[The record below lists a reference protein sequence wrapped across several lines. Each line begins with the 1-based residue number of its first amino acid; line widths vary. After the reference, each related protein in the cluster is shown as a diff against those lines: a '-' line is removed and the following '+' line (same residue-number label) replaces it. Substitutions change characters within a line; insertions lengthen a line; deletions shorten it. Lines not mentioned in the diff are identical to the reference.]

1 LAGAEVFKENVGEDP
16 HLLGVNHQVAGRHKV
31 LHRPVLVDLDQ
42 WFSFLFRSNRAAVTR
57 DVALLGVPHRLN
69 GKGEILGRER
79 SRPEDLKG
87 IAALFASDVCAL
99 ITGQTLAAD
108 W

>member
-1 LAGAEVFKENVGEDP
+1 
-16 HLLGVNHQVAGRHKV
+16 
-31 LHRPVLVDLDQ
+31 
-42 WFSFLFRSNRAAVTR
+42 
-57 DVALLGVPHRLN
+57 LLGVPHRLS

-79 SRPEDLKG
+79 WRPEDLKG

-99 ITGQTLAAD
+99 ITGQTLAGD

>member
-1 LAGAEVFKENVGEDP
+1 M
-16 HLLGVNHQVAGRHKV
+16 
-31 LHRPVLVDLDQ
+31 
-42 WFSFLFRSNRAAVTR
+42 R

-69 GKGEILGRER
+69 GKGEILGREQW
-79 SRPEDLKG
+79 RPEDLKG

-99 ITGQTLAAD
+99 IAGQTLAAV